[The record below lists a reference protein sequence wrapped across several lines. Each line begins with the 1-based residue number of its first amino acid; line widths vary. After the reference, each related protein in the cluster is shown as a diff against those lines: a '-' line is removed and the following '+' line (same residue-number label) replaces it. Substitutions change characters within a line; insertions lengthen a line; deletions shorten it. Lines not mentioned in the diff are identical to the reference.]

1 VRLVGIYTH
10 YNDLGQVDWVMDAA
24 SNRTSYTYSPA
35 TGLQISVTDA
45 VTGTVYKA
53 YNAQG
58 QQVATWGAAYPVAFD
73 YDDFGRMVAMYTLR
87 DSSLVISNYSSFITH
102 TSSFD
107 RTVWSY
113 DLATGLLT
121 NKLYSDNRGPS
132 YTYTPDGKLSRRT
145 WARGVTTDY
154 HYDFLSQL
162 TNISYSDNTPA
173 VGFTFDRLG
182 RQTTITD
189 GQGTRAFSYNDALQL
204 AAETNVTGQ
213 LTRTYDSL
221 GRSSGFHM
229 GADLGSAPYSVFNSF
244 DSLGRFLNLSSVV
257 GSISNSWNYSFLPN
271 SELLS
276 GWTAV
281 GSGVTVSR
289 NYESN
294 RNLLTGVSNGVGSTL
309 ISRFDYVNDA
319 VGRRILRIDAG
330 STVAT
335 NVFGYNSRSELT
347 TALMGAN
354 SFAWELDPIGNRVS
368 DSSNSVTHS
377 YTANA
382 LNQYTQITNGGLRTL
397 VYDLDGNLT
406 NDGVFAY
413 SWDSE
418 NRMIGAAN
426 ENTDARYSYDY
437 MSRRYQKI
445 VNGVTNNFVYDG
457 WNLVVELSKN
467 GSQIITN
474 RFVWGIDLSGTLQ
487 GAGGIGGLLS
497 VTRNGAPYFP
507 CYDANGNI
515 TDYVDIN
522 GAVVAHREYDAYGNT
537 LVASGPMVNE
547 FSFWFSSKYLDR
559 ETGLYYYGHRY
570 YHPETGRW
578 VSRDPIGDQAFVS
591 VAKKHPVV
599 QLALDNLL
607 ESDELIRDLVREK
620 SGFINK
626 VIERLRR
633 TYRFDSTLPSIY
645 GFCANNSVNRED
657 LFGLL
662 LLGSYGNFCG
672 PGWCA
677 GKEQSEA
684 DCYCNKKYKSVEP
697 VDDMDRAC
705 AVHDICLG
713 SGGGKECD
721 KRMCETL
728 RKINPEDLIRIGG
741 PDPNGEIWR
750 WYRKMVGLFCTFDI
764 PTH

>member
-24 SNRTSYTYSPA
+24 SNRTSYTYSPV

-53 YNAQG
+53 HNLNG
-58 QQVATWGAAYPVAFD
+58 QVIATWGAAYPVAFD

-154 HYDFLSQL
+154 HYDFQSQL

-426 ENTDARYSYDY
+426 ENTDACYSYDY
-437 MSRRYQKI
+437 MSRRYRKI

-457 WNLVVELSKN
+457 WNLVAELSNN

-474 RFVWGIDLSGTLQ
+474 RYVWGLDLSGTLL

-497 VTRNGAPYFP
+497 VTRNGTTYFP

-515 TDYVDIN
+515 TDYVDTS
-522 GAVVAHREYDAYGNT
+522 GTVVAHREYDAYGNT
-537 LVASGPMVNE
+537 LVASGSMIDD
-547 FSFWFSSKYLDR
+547 FGFWFSSKYLDR
-559 ETGLYYYGHRY
+559 ETGLYYYGYRQY
-570 YHPETGRW
+570 SPELGRW
-578 VSRDPIGDQAFVS
+578 MSRDPIGDRSFVLARRRAAS
-591 VAKKHPVV
+591 FVIGDEVV
-599 QLALDNLL
+599 RIIFESETPNLMIFVNNSSL
-607 ESDELIRDLVREK
+607 NGIDGFGLEVSDSGTGDVGSDDKCDKCLGWARKACGAVRQWCKTGWGKGPPKIPTTPAGSAAGACTRVIGTCVDAARTGPGLLKIAVIREACDPCTLCLTKDPESDDCRKKCQHCEDVK
-620 SGFINK
+620 SK
-626 VIERLRR
+626 A
-633 TYRFDSTLPSIY
+633 
-645 GFCANNSVNRED
+645 C
-657 LFGLL
+657 
-662 LLGSYGNFCG
+662 
-672 PGWCA
+672 
-677 GKEQSEA
+677 GKE
-684 DCYCNKKYKSVEP
+684 Y
-697 VDDMDRAC
+697 
-705 AVHDICLG
+705 
-713 SGGGKECD
+713 
-721 KRMCETL
+721 
-728 RKINPEDLIRIGG
+728 
-741 PDPNGEIWR
+741 
-750 WYRKMVGLFCTFDI
+750 
-764 PTH
+764 